1 MRRRTRTHGTADQ
14 RHQPGTPALLLELP
28 WHLPLEEWPEHH
40 LVPLPRG
47 ISRHVVRY
55 ARAGDEVVAVKELA
69 ERPALREYELLRD
82 LDRIGIPAVD
92 ALGVVTGR
100 LDEAGDPLES
110 VLITRH
116 LGGSMPYRSSDQPGL
131 RLYP

>member
-1 MRRRTRTHGTADQ
+1 MALQINATNPEH
-14 RHQPGTPALLLELP
+14 PALLLELP
-28 WHLPLEEWPEHH
+28 WHLPLEEWPDEY

-69 ERPALREYELLRD
+69 QRPALREYELLRD
-82 LDRIGIPAVD
+82 LDRLGIPAVD
-92 ALGVVTGR
+92 PLAVVTGR
-100 LDEAGDPLES
+100 TDPEGEPLES

-116 LGGSMPYRSSDQPGL
+116 LAGACRTGRCSRRRCGRPPCTG
-131 RLYP
+131 